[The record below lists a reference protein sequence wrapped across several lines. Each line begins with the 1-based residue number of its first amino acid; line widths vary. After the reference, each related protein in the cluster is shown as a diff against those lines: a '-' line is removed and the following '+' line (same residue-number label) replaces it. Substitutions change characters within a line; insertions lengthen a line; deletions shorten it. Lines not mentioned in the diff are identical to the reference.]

1 MKSTVATK
9 CLGAFWL
16 PLARLL
22 LGMGAV
28 VGLSSCNYL
37 SCGEYYKF
45 VNDKGDAAEVVA
57 WADSQILGRNSATFK
72 VTSGLLVGPGE
83 KRVVGLQQPPGGL
96 AGSEVR
102 ILHERQD
109 GVSAI
114 FVGRRTLK
122 GLLVTR
128 GVMPGALQGI
138 PLSGASIYERGGRTA
153 VMCFHQR

>member
-9 CLGAFWL
+9 CFGAFRL
-16 PLARLL
+16 PVARLL

-57 WADSQILGRNSATFK
+57 WADSQILGRSSDGFK
-72 VTSGLLVGPGE
+72 ITGGLLVGPGE

-109 GVSAI
+109 GVPAI
-114 FVGRRTLK
+114 FIGRRTLK

-128 GVMPGALQGI
+128 GAMPGALQGI

-153 VMCFHQR
+153 VMCFQQR